1 MIKSRKMKTYYL
13 KIREKFIDLLKI
25 GVKKH
30 EYRLASPERQSIR
43 IGDNLVLISNQN
55 NKKYV
60 RTTVTGINIYKSW
73 QEALEKHWEEDF
85 AGLFDTL
92 DTALTECYRFYPRS
106 EVERYG
112 IIVFDVKP
120 AVIDYRNASV
130 LLDTNI
136 IIKRES
142 SNNASSEVSILF
154 NWFDKKRVSKYIH
167 QITIS
172 EINKYGNSA
181 LKNSILTKLK
191 SYDVL
196 ASLPTTTDEY
206 FKTITSKYS
215 KDINSENDNA
225 LLLETYNDN
234 IQLLVTD
241 DSLMLKKAEELFIR
255 DRVLSSYELLTKYE
269 SDSPTDI
276 DYKVLNV
283 KLTKFNEVDVNN
295 SFFETLR
302 EDYEGQKFDR
312 WFKRKAL
319 EGKQAYVSRE
329 AETLKGFLYLKVE
342 DESEDYGD
350 INPIFRPA
358 KRLKIGTFKVVSTG
372 YRLGERFIK
381 IIVDKAVRENV
392 DEIYVTLFE
401 KREEVKAL
409 QNLLSSWGFRK
420 YGYKKSNGELV
431 MVKNMKTYDY
441 AEDPK
446 FNYPLIKDNAKYRF
460 LPIKAEYHTE
470 LFPDNIL
477 KDEDASLYEGN
488 FAHRYAQEKIYLTGA
503 KYTNAKPGDVVLIYR
518 MSDRMNKR
526 YSSVITGRAIIQ
538 GVKHTKNVEECVE
551 ICKDRS
557 IFKEKD
563 IRTKYDE
570 LPVVVKLLAL
580 DTFIRPVNLNF
591 LRENGIIE
599 EGKGPRPFMALTK
612 EEFDLICKKGTGEE

>member
-1 MIKSRKMKTYYL
+1 MKTYYL
-13 KIREKFIDLLKI
+13 KIREKFIEPLKNGI
-25 GVKKH
+25 KKH
-30 EYRLASPERQSIR
+30 EYRLASLERRSIK

-55 NKKYV
+55 DKNFV
-60 RTTVTGINIYKSW
+60 RTTVNGINIYKSW
-73 QEALEKHWEEDF
+73 REALEKYWEEDF

-92 DTALTECYRFYPRS
+92 DAALVECYKFYS
-106 EVERYG
+106 KDDVEKYG

-120 AVIDYRNASV
+120 ALVNYENVSA

-142 SNNASSEVSILF
+142 SNNVSSEVSLLF
-154 NWFDKKRVSKYIH
+154 NWFSKKNISEYIH
-167 QITIS
+167 QITVD
-172 EINKYGNSA
+172 EINKYGNSQ
-181 LKNSILTKLK
+181 LKDSILVKLK
-191 SYDVL
+191 SYNVL
-196 ASLPTTTDEY
+196 PKLPVFADSH

-225 LLLETYNDN
+225 LLLEVYNDN
-234 IQLLVTD
+234 VQLLVTD
-241 DSLMLKKAEELFIR
+241 DSLILKKAEELFIR

-269 SDSPTDI
+269 NSNPADI
-276 DYKVLNV
+276 DYNVLNV
-283 KLTKFNEVDVNN
+283 KLTKFSEVDVND

-302 EDYEGQKFDR
+302 QDYEGQKFDR
-312 WFKRKAL
+312 WFKKKAI

-329 AETLKGFLYLKVE
+329 NDMLKGFLYLKTE
-342 DESEDYGD
+342 DETEDYSD
-350 INPIFRPA
+350 IDPIFKPA
-358 KRLKIGTFKVVSTG
+358 KRLKVGTFKVIRTG

-381 IIVDKAVRENV
+381 IIVDKAIRDKVE
-392 DEIYVTLFE
+392 EIYVTLFE
-401 KREEVKAL
+401 KRDEVIAL
-409 QNLLSSWGFRK
+409 QTLLSSWGFCK
-420 YGYKKSNGELV
+420 YGHKKSNGELV
-431 MVKNMKTYDY
+431 MVKNMRTYDY
-441 AEDPK
+441 DKDPK
-446 FNYPLIKDNAKYRF
+446 FNYPLIKANAKYRF

-477 KDEDASLYEGN
+477 RDEDASLYEGN

-538 GVKHTKNVEECVE
+538 GIVSTNNAEECIE

-557 IFKEKD
+557 IFKEED
-563 IRTKYDE
+563 IRSKYKD

-580 DTFIRPVNLNF
+580 DTFVRKVNLNY
-591 LRENGIIE
+591 LRENGIIDQTS
-599 EGKGPRPFMALTK
+599 GPRPFQALTK

>member
-13 KIREKFIDLLKI
+13 KIREKFIDLLKT

-30 EYRLASPERQSIR
+30 EYRLASPERCQIT
-43 IGDNLVLISNQN
+43 IGDNLVLFSNQN
-55 NKKYV
+55 NKNFV
-60 RTTVTGINIYKSW
+60 RTTITGINIYKSW
-73 QEALEKHWEEDF
+73 REALEQHWEEDF

-92 DTALTECYRFYPRS
+92 DAALTECNKFYSRAD
-106 EVERYG
+106 VNKYG

-120 AVIDYRNASV
+120 VTVDYENASV

-142 SNNASSEVSILF
+142 PNNTSSEVSILF
-154 NWFDKKRVSKYIH
+154 NWFDKKKVSKYVH
-167 QITIS
+167 QITID
-172 EINKYGNSA
+172 EINKYGNSPV
-181 LKNSILTKLK
+181 KNSVLTKLK

-196 ASLPTTTDEY
+196 PHLPVFTDDY
-206 FKTITSKYS
+206 FKSIISKYS
-215 KDINSENDNA
+215 NDINSENDNT
-225 LLLETYNDN
+225 LLLEVYNDN
-234 IQLLVTD
+234 VQLLVTD

-269 SDSPTDI
+269 SGNPVDI

-283 KLTKFNEVDVNN
+283 KLTKFSEVDIND
-295 SFFETLR
+295 SFFNTLR

-312 WFKRKAL
+312 WFKRKAI
-319 EGKQAYVSRE
+319 EGKQAYVSKE
-329 AETLKGFLYLKVE
+329 NEILKGFLYLKVE
-342 DESEDYGD
+342 DGTEDYSD
-350 INPIFRPA
+350 IEPIFKPA

-409 QNLLSSWGFRK
+409 QTLLSSWGFRK
-420 YGYKKSNGELV
+420 YGFKKSNGELV
-431 MVKNMKTYDY
+431 MVKNMRIYDY

-446 FNYPLIKDNAKYRF
+446 FNYPLIKANARYSF

-503 KYTNAKPGDVVLIYR
+503 RYTNAKPGDVVLIYR

-538 GVKHTKNVEECVE
+538 DIFHTSNVEECIE
-551 ICKDRS
+551 KCKDRS
-557 IFKEKD
+557 IFKEED
-563 IRTKYDE
+563 IRAKYDDM
-570 LPVVVKLLAL
+570 PVVVKLLAL
-580 DTFIRPVNLNF
+580 DTFERKVNLNY

-599 EGKGPRPFMALTK
+599 QDGGPRPFRALTK
-612 EEFDLICKKGTGEE
+612 EQFDLICKKGTGEE